1 MRGMSNS
8 FREKILKLG
17 TLMCCNRFT
26 WFIMVCLT
34 FLSVN
39 TQAQYN
45 KSLSSQELSIGFGGM
60 NYLGD
65 ISMDGQRGFFGGV
78 DMRATKPMM
87 AISYRHNYHAHVG
100 GRFTT
105 TIGQICGNDQWGK
118 GSNSSRN
125 LHFKSIVADFS
136 AQVEFNML
144 PYHPG
149 HFKFKATPF
158 IALGFGGMY
167 FNPKAELNGEWVALQ
182 PLGTEGQHLD
192 KYWDRPQYLRMALTV
207 PVNMGV
213 KWSINANWSMS
224 TEFGF
229 RYVFSDYVDDVSGY
243 YADVSLF
250 DASSHPDASLA
261 RQLSYRGSASIEGT
275 VLEQTLRGNPSN
287 RDHMFFVMFSL
298 TRKLGGL

>member
-1 MRGMSNS
+1 MNNAVVTRLWTLEVLS
-8 FREKILKLG
+8 FRRNSRWSILVFLL
-17 TLMCCNRFT
+17 LM
-26 WFIMVCLT
+26 
-34 FLSVN
+34 SVVA
-39 TQAQYN
+39 QAQYN
-45 KSLSSQELSIGFGGM
+45 KKLSSQELSIGFGGM

-78 DMRATKPMM
+78 DMQATRPML
-87 AISYRHNYHAHVG
+87 ALTYRHNYHAHVG
-100 GRFTT
+100 GRITT
-105 TIGQICGNDQWGK
+105 TLGQICGDDEWGK
-118 GSNSSRN
+118 GSNASRN

-136 AQVEFNML
+136 AQVEFNLL

-158 IALGFGGMY
+158 VAFGFGGMY
-167 FNPKAELNGEWVALQ
+167 FNPKAELNGEWIALQ

-213 KWSINANWSMS
+213 KWNINNHWSMA

-250 DASSHPDASLA
+250 DASAHPDASLA
-261 RQLSYRGSASIEGT
+261 RQLSYRGSAPIEGT

-298 TRKLGGL
+298 TRKLGGF

>member
-1 MRGMSNS
+1 MREMNKTVLIRFLMPGFKSSRWNSRWSILVFLLSMS
-8 FREKILKLG
+8 
-17 TLMCCNRFT
+17 
-26 WFIMVCLT
+26 V
-34 FLSVN
+34 V

-45 KSLSSQELSIGFGGM
+45 KKLSSQELSIGFGGM

-78 DMRATKPMM
+78 DMQATRPML
-87 AISYRHNYHAHVG
+87 ALSYRHNYHAHVG
-100 GRFTT
+100 GRITT
-105 TIGQICGNDQWGK
+105 TIGQICGDDQWGK
-118 GSNSSRN
+118 GSNASRN

-136 AQVEFNML
+136 AQVEFNLL

-158 IALGFGGMY
+158 VALGFGGMY
-167 FNPKAELNGEWVALQ
+167 FNPKAELNGEWIALQ

-213 KWSINANWSMS
+213 KWNINKHWSMA

-250 DASSHPDASLA
+250 DASAHPDAALA
-261 RQLSYRGSASIEGT
+261 RQLSYRGSAPIEGT

-298 TRKLGGL
+298 TRKLGGF